1 MNKSKRKLIAA
12 AIIVLVIV
20 AVFDWLFVHDSGLN
34 FYKKTRVKNF
44 AESYITKSYPDFHL
58 KDIDVHY
65 DKALNYYIANCE
77 NDSGSVITLNY
88 STTLFMEFDC
98 YYNEKYTAEAVR
110 YQKETEEKFAKALS
124 ESGLDCDTVTVYVD
138 LNASDKQDI
147 VYNNAEIKNE
157 RIECVLTYVRKDG
170 EAVLDKYQLADL
182 ARDSAKV
189 IYKSI
194 DQDAQISSLKIKY
207 DYDETKIASVLWSRR
222 MEEMSLAE
230 IAEEIKY

>member
-1 MNKSKRKLIAA
+1 MNKTKRKLIVA
-12 AIIVLVIV
+12 AIVAIVII
-20 AVFDWLFVHDSGLN
+20 AVGDLLFVHDSGLN
-34 FYKKTRVKNF
+34 FYKKIKVKNY
-44 AESYITKSYPDFHL
+44 AESYITKSYPDFNL

-65 DKALNYYIANCE
+65 DKALNYYIADCE

-88 STTLFMEFDC
+88 SPTLFMEFDC
-98 YYNEKYTAEAVR
+98 YYNEKYTAVAVK

-124 ESGLDCDTVTVYVD
+124 ESALDCDTVTVYVD
-138 LNASDKQDI
+138 LNASDKENI
-147 VYNNAEIKNE
+147 VYNNAGIENE

-189 IYKSI
+189 IYESI
-194 DQDAQISSLKIKY
+194 DKDAQISSLKIKY
-207 DYDETKIASVLWSRR
+207 DYDETKVASILWSTR

>member
-1 MNKSKRKLIAA
+1 MNKTKRRLIAA
-12 AIIVLVIV
+12 GVIVLVVI

-34 FYKKTRVKNF
+34 FYKKTKVKNY

-98 YYNEKYTAEAVR
+98 YYNEKYTAAAIK
-110 YQKETEEKFAKALS
+110 YQKEAEEKFAKALS

-138 LNASDKQDI
+138 LNASDKENI
-147 VYNNAEIKNE
+147 VYNDAEIKNE

-170 EAVLDKYQLADL
+170 ETVLDKYLLADL
-182 ARDSAKV
+182 ARDSAEV
-189 IYKSI
+189 IYKNI
-194 DQDAQISSLKIKY
+194 DSDAQISSLKIKY
-207 DYDETKIASVLWSRR
+207 DYDETKIASILWSTR
-222 MEEMSLAE
+222 MEKMSLAE